1 MTEVKII
8 KWQVNWLEI
17 KNLCRT
23 TVNLADS
30 NITPADDWKK
40 DLLLAEHSPLRHSL
54 ITIEL
59 TNIPY
64 YVTTHL
70 VRHHIGVEK
79 FISTSRSD
87 RTGIDRSERKQT
99 DLVNMRMDLNIQ
111 ALINISRKRLC
122 FQADATTRKVWLMV
136 IKEVAKYDEN
146 IAWACVP
153 EGIRTAGCVEAF
165 GDCKRCNKMLET
177 MPKEDIIDIKKRYLI
192 YNDKFRN
199 IKR

>member
-1 MTEVKII
+1 METEVKII

-30 NITPADDWKK
+30 NVVPSDEWKK

-87 RTGIDRSERKQT
+87 RTGIDRSERRQT

-122 FQADATTRKVWLMV
+122 NQADKTTQKIWLMV

-153 EGIRTAGCVEAF
+153 EGIRTAGCIEAF
-165 GDCKRCNKMLET
+165 GNCRKCNKILET
-177 MPKEDIIDIKKRYLI
+177 MELDEIIDVKKRYLI
-192 YNDKFRN
+192 YNDKF
-199 IKR
+199 KK